1 MKFRIRIIKD
11 ESLEEGRREKDWIKL
26 QPKEEQVE
34 WEFIELDGVKL
45 SDMAWI
51 KARRGDKEIAEVAE
65 YVIKFRED
73 SVQKKLKDNGF
84 DTNLSKKN
92 PKHTFE
98 YLKKIIDDIEEAS
111 ESDKQYDEIIK
122 DPSQVE
128 FLGKVGNWE
137 VLMPKTQRGSVSC
150 DISGE
155 DTTWCTTKKDG
166 QNLFYS
172 YVGRTVTDITL
183 FYVMDYTRTPK
194 MGKGRSGEILCIK
207 DCDARLAIGWD
218 QNGMRLDGK
227 RGGLSVN
234 AGNEGLVKH
243 IKQIDRIYDEE
254 PNDVPSEERA
264 ISKIFDISEWK
275 EIRKLM
281 KSKWESI
288 DKGRLHPAKEML
300 KKAAGN
306 LILLKQL
313 TKDYKKEERKDFFKM
328 ILDQESISQDVE
340 LFLIDQD
347 VDMAIAV
354 ARYTPHPETIIKA
367 YEASKKYDSEDL
379 VYQVLYKSETPAWIF
394 KEVAKSNRLMQN
406 PTIAKR
412 LASDKRSTPEIL
424 LKLVKSTFDYQ
435 TINRIARNPKAT
447 PEVIE
452 AVIMHNQAGAL
463 AWRSLLTD
471 RPDDIPMRAL
481 EYLANLDEF
490 PPRTSRIAKKVLAA
504 RQGGAEKIK
513 KDIAEA
519 EAEIKKLEDVME
531 QNPDLAKNMTASLT
545 NKKAKLLALKAM
557 LDELNIVKETSM
569 VSGGGMHGYPVS
581 NKPSEDDEM
590 NEMYSTSALSGRNY
604 RIKISG
610 EKEHAGHVER
620 SKHQGL
626 KNVVEEV
633 KTSTYRIKVLT
644 KPRK

>member
-1 MKFRIRIIKD
+1 MKFKLRIIKD

-73 SVQKKLKDNGF
+73 SVQKKLKDNGY

-98 YLKKIIDDIEEAS
+98 YLKKMIDMIDQAS
-111 ESDKQYDEIIK
+111 ESDKKYDEIIK

-128 FLGKVGNWE
+128 FIGKVGSWE
-137 VLMPKTQRGSVSC
+137 VLMPKTQRGSISC

-194 MGKGRSGEILCIK
+194 MGKGKSGEILCIK

-218 QNGMRLDGK
+218 QNGIRLDGK

-234 AGNEGLVKH
+234 AGNEGLTLTGEDSSSDS
-243 IKQIDRIYDEE
+243 IIA
-254 PNDVPSEERA
+254 S
-264 ISKIFDISEWK
+264 IFDSSEWK
-275 EIRKLM
+275 EIEQLM
-281 KSKWESI
+281 NDAWESI

-300 KKAAGN
+300 QKAAGN

-313 TKDYKKEERKDFFKM
+313 TKDYKKEEKKDFFKM
-328 ILDQESISQDVE
+328 ILDQESISHDVE
-340 LFLIDQD
+340 MFLIDQD
-347 VDMAIAV
+347 VDMAIGV
-354 ARYTPHPETIIKA
+354 ARYTPHLETLVKA
-367 YEASKKYDSEDL
+367 YEASKKYDSKDL
-379 VYQVLYKSETPAWIF
+379 VYHVLYRSETPAWIF
-394 KEVAKSNRLMQN
+394 KEVAKSDELLQHR
-406 PTIAKR
+406 TIQTR
-412 LASDKRSTPEIL
+412 MASDKRSSPEVL
-424 LKLVKSTFDYQ
+424 LKLLKLTLNYQ
-435 TINRIARNPKAT
+435 TINRIARNPEAT

-452 AVIMHNQAGAL
+452 AVILHDQAGAL
-463 AWRSLLTD
+463 AWRSILTD
-471 RPDDIPMRAL
+471 RPDDITMRAL
-481 EYLANLDEF
+481 EYLANLNEY
-490 PPRTSRIAKKVLAA
+490 PPRISKIAKKLLAK
-504 RQGGAEKIK
+504 RQGQ
-513 KDIAEA
+513 
-519 EAEIKKLEDVME
+519 LE
-531 QNPDLAKNMTASLT
+531 
-545 NKKAKLLALKAM
+545 
-557 LDELNIVKETSM
+557 ETSM
-569 VSGGGMHGYPVS
+569 VSSGGMHGYPVS
-581 NKPSEDDEM
+581 NKPPEDDEM
-590 NEMYSTSALSGRNY
+590 NEMYSSAALTGRNY

-610 EKEHAGHVER
+610 KKEHAGHVER
-620 SKHQGL
+620 SRHQGL
-626 KNVVEEV
+626 KNVVESE
-633 KTSTYRIKVLT
+633 KIGTYQIKVLT